1 MVPHA
6 GTGKKRFKKIHKRGR
21 EDGMDIQVGQKAIK
35 EASEKLSNWGRW
47 GKDDQIGTLNHVTPK
62 RIANAATL
70 IRRGDVFALG
80 IPLDSN
86 GPQTGLFGGRFNPI
100 HQMLAT
106 GTDAIA
112 GQQDWN
118 KIRYA
123 DDTLSLCVQGA
134 THWDALGHIFYEDKA
149 YNGHDAKLIDS
160 RGLSVLG
167 IEHSKEKMVGR
178 GVLLDIAR
186 FRGVDW
192 LPDGEGISND
202 ELDKCAAAQGVEIR
216 AGDFVILRTGQMER
230 CLSEGEWG
238 GYAGGNAPGVKFE
251 NCYWCQEKEIAA
263 ICSDTW
269 GVEVRPNETDE
280 ANQPWH
286 WVVIPAMGLCMGEMF
301 FLKELAEDCARDRVY
316 EFFFCGPPLIITGGT
331 GSPINP
337 QAIK

>member
-1 MVPHA
+1 M
-6 GTGKKRFKKIHKRGR
+6 
-21 EDGMDIQVGQKAIK
+21 
-35 EASEKLSNWGRW
+35 
-47 GKDDQIGTLNHVTPK
+47 
-62 RIANAATL
+62 
-70 IRRGDVFALG
+70 FALG
-80 IPLDSN
+80 IPLDRD

-123 DDTLSLCVQGA
+123 DDTLMLCVQGA

-160 RGLSVLG
+160 RGLCVLG
-167 IEHSKEKMVGR
+167 IEHSKNKMVGR

-186 FRGVDW
+186 FRGCRGSRTAKAS
-192 LPDGEGISND
+192 PTTSSTSARARRTSKSARAISSSSAPARWS
-202 ELDKCAAAQGVEIR
+202 AASKRRQ
-216 AGDFVILRTGQMER
+216 
-230 CLSEGEWG
+230 WG
-238 GYAGGNAPGVKFE
+238 GYAGGDAPGVKFE
-251 NCYWCQEKEIAA
+251 NCYWCQEKQIAA
-263 ICSDTW
+263 ICTDTW
-269 GVEVRPNETDE
+269 GVEVRPNETTE

-286 WVVIPAMGLCMGEMF
+286 WVVIPAMGLCMGEIF
-301 FLKELAEDCARDRVY
+301 YLKELAEDCENDGVY

>member
-1 MVPHA
+1 MNIKV
-6 GTGKKRFKKIHKRGR
+6 GK
-21 EDGMDIQVGQKAIK
+21 QAIA
-35 EASEKLSNWGRW
+35 EASKKLSNWGRW
-47 GKDDQIGTLNHVTPK
+47 GKDDQIGTLNHVTPEDIVK
-62 RIANAATL
+62 AASL
-70 IRRGDVFALG
+70 IRTGKVFALG
-80 IPLDSN
+80 IPLDRT

-123 DDTLSLCVQGA
+123 DDTLMLCVQGA

-167 IEHSKEKMVGR
+167 IEHSKNKMVGR

-186 FRGVDW
+186 FRGVQMDAGRRKHLQRRTRQMRQGAERLDRARRLRHRAHRADGA
-192 LPDGEGISND
+192 LPEGR
-202 ELDKCAAAQGVEIR
+202 Q
-216 AGDFVILRTGQMER
+216 
-230 CLSEGEWG
+230 WG
-238 GYAGGNAPGVKFE
+238 GYAGGDAPGVKFE
-251 NCYWCQEKEIAA
+251 NCYWCQDKQIAA
-263 ICSDTW
+263 ICTDTW
-269 GVEVRPNETDE
+269 GVEVRPNETTE

-286 WVVIPAMGLCMGEMF
+286 WVVIPAMGLCMGEIF
-301 FLKELAEDCARDRVY
+301 YLKELAEDCDEDGIY